1 MKIKV
6 FEDYLLRQYS
16 LNEALVEEVLLR
28 TKETIVSKNTC
39 LLLPG
44 EISKYTYFISEG
56 FFRSFIQLEE
66 KEQTTDFFGPGEMC
80 LIRKS
85 FFRQIKSEEGIV
97 CEKDA
102 VVFKISYYDWK
113 ALEDASPEFLSLTNK
128 IVIEDLLKLTENIGV
143 ARRFSTRDQYLFL
156 KSQYPGIHS
165 LVAQRYIASY
175 LGISEPTMSG
185 IIKSLLFNPK

>member
-1 MKIKV
+1 MTSEIK
-6 FEDYLLRQYS
+6 
-16 LNEALVEEVLLR
+16 
-28 TKETIVSKNTC
+28 
-39 LLLPG
+39 P
-44 EISKYTYFISEG
+44 
-56 FFRSFIQLEE
+56 
-66 KEQTTDFFGPGEMC
+66 FFGPVTNEMGGPLC
-80 LIRKS
+80 
-85 FFRQIKSEEGIV
+85 SEMSGPVTCVIDK
-97 CEKDA
+97 KDA

-185 IIKSLLFNPK
+185 IMKSLLFNPK

>member
-6 FEDYLLRQYS
+6 FEDYLLQHYP
-16 LNEALVEEVLLR
+16 LNESLLQEILLR
-28 TKETIVSKNTC
+28 TKETIVRKNTC

-44 EISKYTYFISEG
+44 EISKFTYFISEG

-80 LIRKS
+80 LVRAS
-85 FFRQIKSEEGIV
+85 FFRQIKSQEGIV

-102 VVFKISYYDWK
+102 LVFKISYYDWK
-113 ALEDASPEFLSLTNK
+113 ALEDASPEFLSLTNTL
-128 IVIEDLLKLTENIGV
+128 VIKDLLKLAEDIGV
-143 ARRFSTRDQYLFL
+143 ARRLSTKDQYLFL
-156 KSQYPGIHS
+156 KSQHPGINT

-185 IIKSLLFNPK
+185 IMKSLLFNPK